1 MNRVRFLL
9 WSIVTALIL
18 GASSPAAL
26 ACTACFGKSD
36 SNMAKGMNMGI
47 FALLLVITSVLCGVA
62 GFFVYLARRSSQLN
76 EGPVHPFAH
85 TFSENRTNS

>member
-1 MNRVRFLL
+1 MNRGRRFGWLL
-9 WSIVTALIL
+9 L
-18 GASSPAAL
+18 GAVMLWLTQPGAL

-62 GFFVYLARRSSQLN
+62 GFFVYLARRSHQLEHGHSAGN
-76 EGPVHPFAH
+76 LSAGE
-85 TFSENRTNS
+85 TNA